1 MWPDAID
8 QLDGH
13 TFKRLNQWMTFSQ
26 ITQNTKEQ
34 MLLTAE
40 KEDMAYPYPMPHY
53 AYKAQC
59 NACLNHNTADRLKA
73 IKAPTLIAAGDCD
86 LFVTMEKTM
95 ELYEGIPDSQLYLC
109 RGGGHVHEWEHLKE
123 YNAATLEFLLAH
135 SGK

>member
-1 MWPDAID
+1 MSTLRDAID

-53 AYKAQC
+53 AYK
-59 NACLNHNTADRLKA
+59 
-73 IKAPTLIAAGDCD
+73 
-86 LFVTMEKTM
+86 V
-95 ELYEGIPDSQLYLC
+95 S
-109 RGGGHVHEWEHLKE
+109 
-123 YNAATLEFLLAH
+123 ATPVLTTTRRT
-135 SGK
+135 G